1 MGLKVKKSPDNFVI
15 VSNSKTSTTH
25 CKQKTF
31 RRLSWFKCWEQWSVY
46 FEKLLNRSHLK
57 WPARCREVFSS
68 FNLKLGIV
76 LTTYRCN
83 YNVAATRD
91 SDLKSSQF
99 LLSGKILF
107 VFWDSI
113 TSADKTWRILVY
125 QRFLK
130 SQTPTNSVYYI
141 NLYKTPLKFV
151 SFPCNWTK
159 WQGQH

>member
-1 MGLKVKKSPDNFVI
+1 M
-15 VSNSKTSTTH
+15 
-25 CKQKTF
+25 
-31 RRLSWFKCWEQWSVY
+31 
-46 FEKLLNRSHLK
+46 K

-83 YNVAATRD
+83 YNFAATRD

-159 WQGQH
+159 WQLTLEFTLAPCNRYLSENIPWSKRV

>member
-31 RRLSWFKCWEQWSVY
+31 RRLAWFKCWEQWSVY

-99 LLSGKILF
+99 YSQVRYYLSSEILLRRRTKPGEYLF
-107 VFWDSI
+107 IKDFLNPRHRRIRYI
-113 TSADKTWRILVY
+113 T
-125 QRFLK
+125 
-130 SQTPTNSVYYI
+130 
-141 NLYKTPLKFV
+141 
-151 SFPCNWTK
+151 
-159 WQGQH
+159 